1 MTTNDREAPGIT
13 RLIDFKIPLHWLLVT
28 MAGLAWALISMWF
41 SLNQLVGLVSDLQ
54 VDVKSGNGSTNV
66 ISSELALIKFRT
78 SSNETEILLL
88 KKKLEIKP

>member
-1 MTTNDREAPGIT
+1 MSEEREQPGIT

-28 MAGLAWALISMWF
+28 MAGLAWALVSMWF

-54 VDVKSGNGSTNV
+54 VDVKAGNGSTNV

-78 SSNETEILLL
+78 SNNETEILLL